1 MRLRWAR
8 TATRWRACLS
18 PVRALCVPSWGD
30 DWVTVASQN
39 SASQRGLCGHSGP
52 PFCPWS
58 ALWVHHVG
66 RGTFCVHRGPKGVC
80 RRLACRQRAHLVPQP
95 VPAPSP
101 LCYSLSGPSSAPSS
115 ATLFVEN
122 RRTSGKAGM
131 GPRWRQPAGAAVFPP
146 QAGAGRVEW
155 ARSRWGG
162 FAIIT
167 LNVTSFVCLFAR
179 GAGNRPSH
187 SALQPTSRQS
197 TLFIRTAASGQPP
210 GLWWGQPPKGE
221 AFTHTHTHH
230 LHTHRASWDPPCAS
244 DTTANWHVEDA
255 GGGGFGNLAAK
266 YSPREL
272 RLLPRI
278 SKSTSEGNEASGPS
292 PEEFERSPWRWE
304 RSLGVERRL
313 SRIPAAPPP
322 APALRRLRKRLGK
335 QRAAVS
341 AQG

>member
-1 MRLRWAR
+1 MESSQKFPCGRGTLRGPGRPLTAPWGRGAQRRAYYLEGEVRLRWAR
-8 TATRWRACLS
+8 TATRRRACLS

-131 GPRWRQPAGAAVFPP
+131 GPALEA
-146 QAGAGRVEW
+146 AGRGGSLSTPG
-155 ARSRWGG
+155 RSRAGRGG
-162 FAIIT
+162 LIQMGWICNNNA
-167 LNVTSFVCLFAR
+167 
-179 GAGNRPSH
+179 
-187 SALQPTSRQS
+187 
-197 TLFIRTAASGQPP
+197 
-210 GLWWGQPPKGE
+210 
-221 AFTHTHTHH
+221 
-230 LHTHRASWDPPCAS
+230 
-244 DTTANWHVEDA
+244 
-255 GGGGFGNLAAK
+255 
-266 YSPREL
+266 
-272 RLLPRI
+272 
-278 SKSTSEGNEASGPS
+278 
-292 PEEFERSPWRWE
+292 
-304 RSLGVERRL
+304 
-313 SRIPAAPPP
+313 
-322 APALRRLRKRLGK
+322 
-335 QRAAVS
+335 
-341 AQG
+341 